1 MRIRTGYDSE
11 DQERAANLYWEAFG
25 SKLGSVLGPRAKAI
39 RFLKRVMRPDH
50 AISAYDAN
58 GSLLGIAGF
67 KTHKGALA
75 GGGFSDLR
83 LIYGVLGG
91 SWRAILLSLL
101 ERDIENESFLMD
113 GIFVTAA
120 ARGQGIGQALLDAVR
135 IEAKDRGYRS
145 IRLDVIDTNERAK
158 ALYLRNGFKDAG
170 VQRMGVLRLIY
181 KFRTAT
187 RMVAIL

>member
-1 MRIRTGYDSE
+1 
-11 DQERAANLYWEAFG
+11 
-25 SKLGSVLGPRAKAI
+25 
-39 RFLKRVMRPDH
+39 
-50 AISAYDAN
+50 
-58 GSLLGIAGF
+58 
-67 KTHKGALA
+67 
-75 GGGFSDLR
+75 
-83 LIYGVLGG
+83 
-91 SWRAILLSLL
+91 
-101 ERDIENESFLMD
+101 MD